1 MNIFPDKQ
9 QLPFFLLRYVIL
21 AGLFMLGGCFM
32 MSMPG
37 KSHTGTL
44 PASTPEERMTAEHL
58 KADVTMLAD
67 TIGER
72 NTTCYP
78 QLQQSAEYISS
89 RFRQMG
95 YVVREESYL
104 VDGKSVSNIE
114 AELKGNRQPDEIV
127 LIGAHYDSP
136 PGSPGANDNASGV
149 AALLE
154 LANKF
159 KNLKP
164 GHTLRFVAFVNEELP
179 YFQTDLM
186 GSRVYAA
193 NARKRGDNIVAMFA
207 LETIGYYSDK
217 PGSQQYPPPFNL
229 FFPDTG
235 NFIGIVGNLAS
246 RPLVRDSIRTF
257 RETTPFPSEGLA
269 APSFIKGVGWS
280 DQWSFWQEGY
290 PGIMITD
297 TAPFRYPHYHEA
309 SDTPDKLDYERMA
322 RVVTGIG
329 RVVEGVVK

>member
-1 MNIFPDKQ
+1 MKIFPNRK
-9 QLPFFLLRYVIL
+9 QLPFFLLRYAIL

-44 PASTPEERMTAEHL
+44 PPPTPEERITAEHL
-58 KADVTMLAD
+58 KTDVTMLAE

-72 NTTCYP
+72 NTNHYF
-78 QLQQSAEYISS
+78 QLLQSAEYISRS
-89 RFRQMG
+89 LRRMG
-95 YVVREESYL
+95 YIVREESYL
-104 VDGKSVSNIE
+104 VDGKKVSNIE

-159 KNLKP
+159 KDAKQ
-164 GHTLRFVAFVNEELP
+164 GRTLRFMAFVNEEPP

-193 NARKRGDNIVAMFA
+193 NARKLGDNIVAMLA

-229 FFPDTG
+229 FFPDSG
-235 NFIGIVGNLAS
+235 NFIGFVGNLAS
-246 RPLVRDSIRTF
+246 RSLVRDSIRTF
-257 RETTPFPSEGLA
+257 RETTPFPTEGLA
-269 APSFIKGVGWS
+269 APNFIKGVGWS
-280 DQWSFWQEGY
+280 DQWAFWQEGY

-309 SDTPDKLDYERMA
+309 TDTPDKLDYERMA
-322 RVVTGIG
+322 RVVAGIG